1 MRIAI
6 VGCGFVADQYMLTLP
21 SHPELE
27 LVGVLDRDR
36 DRAAKFSSFYKVR
49 AYDSLQ
55 GLCDDP
61 QVELVLNLTNPRSH
75 YEVSEAC
82 LRAGKHV
89 YSEKPLAMSFEDARA
104 LVKLA
109 AEKQVQLSCAPSRLL
124 GDTAQTMWKALRS
137 GTIGKVRLVYAE
149 MDDGMLHKQRYRT
162 WAGASG
168 APWPYKDEL
177 EIGCTIEH
185 AGYSL
190 TWLLAYFGPADSV
203 TAFSSVLIPDKETDV
218 AIDQHAPDFS
228 VGIIR
233 FRSGIVG
240 RLTCSIVAPHDH
252 AIRIF
257 GDEGELSTDDCWKP
271 RSPVRLKKRVSL
283 MGRSAQLP
291 WRKSVPM
298 LGDAELRRRTPKGL
312 KKVDFCLGPLEMAN
326 AVRERRTCRLTPDFV
341 LHVNEVT
348 LAISNAMENSATVK
362 LQSSFEPLEPM
373 PWAR

>member
-6 VGCGFVADQYMLTLP
+6 IGCGFVADQYMLTLP
-21 SHPELE
+21 LHPELE
-27 LVGVLDRDR
+27 LVGVMDLLP
-36 DRAAKFSSFYKVR
+36 DRAARFSAFYGVP
-49 AYDSLQ
+49 AYGSLRE
-55 GLCDDP
+55 LCDDP
-61 QVELVLNLTNPRSH
+61 KVELVLNLTNPRSH

-89 YSEKPLAMSFEDARA
+89 YTEKPLAMKFEEAQA

-109 AEKQVQLSCAPSRLL
+109 AEKGLQISAAPSRLL

-137 GTIGKVRLVYAE
+137 GAIGRVRLVYAE
-149 MDDGMLHKQRYRT
+149 MDDGMLHKQSYKG
-162 WAGASG
+162 WVGASG

-190 TWLLAYFGPADSV
+190 TWLLGFFGPAESV
-203 TAFSSVLIPDKETDV
+203 TAFSSVLIPDKHTDV
-218 AIDQHAPDFS
+218 LIEEPAADFS

-233 FRSGIVG
+233 FRSGVVA

-257 GDEGELSTDDCWKP
+257 GDDGELSTDDCWKP
-271 RSPVRLKKRVSL
+271 RSPVRLRKRLSL
-283 MGRSAQLP
+283 AGRSMDLP
-291 WRKSVPM
+291 WRTSLPL
-298 LGDAELRRRTPKGL
+298 LGDPEMRRRAPKGL
-312 KKVDFCLGPLEMAN
+312 KKVDFCLGPLDMVN
-326 AVRERRTCRLTPDFV
+326 AVREGRTSHLTPEFV
-341 LHVNEVT
+341 LHVNEIT
-348 LAISNAMENSATVK
+348 LAISNAMENAATVK
-362 LQSSFEPLEPM
+362 LKSSFAPLEPM